1 MKIMTSGP
9 SASWQINEGKMETVA
24 DFIFPGL
31 QNHSGQ

>member
-1 MKIMTSGP
+1 MTSGP